1 MKLSGDNK
9 LLYGLLAI
17 VLAGSI
23 LFSCKTKPS
32 EQLKGTE
39 IPLRDIKKNEAVF
52 EVTGYPLPT
61 SFYITSM
68 LQEAE
73 APYIYSVS
81 NSVDKVDNYFS
92 QREKALNLGAY
103 GADLC
108 YAVTYMETQQIL
120 LYLNVSKRLL
130 NEINASTLFHKS
142 CCQRVEENL
151 NNEDSLIIIIS
162 DSFFDTHNYLNNNHK
177 DKIAILIMTGSWIES
192 LYIATQIGLTAGNN
206 KKILDVI
213 HEQETSL
220 LKLLELM
227 EPVKEEKDVS
237 GIYDELSEIMKLYVA
252 IEGDMSQ
259 EQFEKIAEAIRSLHD
274 RVI

>member
-1 MKLSGDNK
+1 M
-9 LLYGLLAI
+9 
-17 VLAGSI
+17 
-23 LFSCKTKPS
+23 
-32 EQLKGTE
+32 
-39 IPLRDIKKNEAVF
+39 
-52 EVTGYPLPT
+52 
-61 SFYITSM
+61 
-68 LQEAE
+68 
-73 APYIYSVS
+73 
-81 NSVDKVDNYFS
+81 
-92 QREKALNLGAY
+92 
-103 GADLC
+103 
-108 YAVTYMETQQIL
+108 
-120 LYLNVSKRLL
+120 
-130 NEINASTLFHKS
+130 
-142 CCQRVEENL
+142 